1 MAFVIAEQ
9 KATEADVAQLEQLVA
24 EMGLN
29 ITVGKRAL
37 SEID

>member
-9 KATEADVAQLEQLVA
+9 KATEADVSQLEQLVA

-29 ITVGKRAL
+29 ITVSKRAL